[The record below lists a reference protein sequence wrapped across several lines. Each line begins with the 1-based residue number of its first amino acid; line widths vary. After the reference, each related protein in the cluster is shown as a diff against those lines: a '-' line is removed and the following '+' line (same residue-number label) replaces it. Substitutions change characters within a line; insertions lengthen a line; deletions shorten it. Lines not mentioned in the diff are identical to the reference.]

1 MGHDQR
7 SLVSACRASV
17 IWPTVM
23 VGKPLCRHVSNPP
36 RLGPATSR
44 IHGRRRMAGQAFALH
59 EKLVAPPVSLGR
71 MDGAW
76 TVGSRVDDCDRYFS
90 RAGRGC
96 GGRGVLERPP
106 VAGPAGPARASGTAL
121 PGPLAVKTPH
131 ATAGQPPTR
140 RTARFFIPPAV
151 TDAPLSRTHSEIDE
165 GPAASGRALVFIGFA
180 GRTRTCDMVVNS
192 QSSYHAASRTVYA
205 FLQIP

>member
-1 MGHDQR
+1 MGHYQR
-7 SLVSACRASV
+7 SLVSACRALV

-23 VGKPLCRHVSNPP
+23 VGKPLCRHVSNPPRLGSATSRARHAPDPP

-90 RAGRGC
+90 RAGRRR

-106 VAGPAGPARASGTAL
+106 VAGLASPARAKGTPLPRHLAL
-121 PGPLAVKTPH
+121 RA
-131 ATAGQPPTR
+131 
-140 RTARFFIPPAV
+140 RTLRGRPAV
-151 TDAPLSRTHSEIDE
+151 TDPQRNRQ
-165 GPAASGRALVFIGFA
+165 GPGRFRPGPCLCWLRGQDSNLRH
-180 GRTRTCDMVVNS
+180 GG
-192 QSSYHAASRTVYA
+192 
-205 FLQIP
+205 